1 MNGSLLKPLNRYLNG
16 SDETKP
22 WGFNLF
28 SVNLTEY
35 QSLYIKKKK
44 KQLVKILNQDHIWN
58 NKACNDNTKYLF
70 CVLGS
75 PL

>member
-44 KQLVKILNQDHIWN
+44 PSQDF
-58 NKACNDNTKYLF
+58 KS
-70 CVLGS
+70 GS
-75 PL
+75 HLK

>member
-44 KQLVKILNQDHIWN
+44 KN
-58 NKACNDNTKYLF
+58 
-70 CVLGS
+70 
-75 PL
+75 

>member
-28 SVNLTEY
+28 SV
-35 QSLYIKKKK
+35 K
-44 KQLVKILNQDHIWN
+44 LNRIP
-58 NKACNDNTKYLF
+58 KSIY
-70 CVLGS
+70 
-75 PL
+75 